1 MAKKLKL
8 DGPPPPKPRSQ
19 KPNWDYHAEVQA
31 FSNRLHENFS
41 LELLKRA
48 FVNPCYL
55 KAETERRQGLG
66 MDSEITALILKDNIP
81 LSAKGEAFTKEFL
94 ADWCRASFPSLPIE
108 GTQSVIGH
116 LSSLATV
123 TYVATNL
130 GIEDLTMSAEFP
142 VPDEVLYSTFMA
154 VIGALQESSGA
165 ERAGFFLRDF
175 LVTEMIGKDL
185 FDLWTVVN
193 PMGLL
198 MEELTE
204 RNIPLPEPRLIR
216 SAGASTVLPLYFV
229 GLYSH
234 KKLKKNKN
242 RVEPL
247 SRLVALCPIFSHVI
261 NPTSSRQKSGQSQ
274 LERFTARRIKTTRKH
289 APSTPR

>member
-1 MAKKLKL
+1 MDITKLKKKSL
-8 DGPPPPKPRSQ
+8 MFCSSQ

-165 ERAGFFLRDF
+165 ERAGFFLRVRGTVWLSLHRQYNY
-175 LVTEMIGKDL
+175 LVTVGCQDSPL
-185 FDLWTVVN
+185 FN
-193 PMGLL
+193 
-198 MEELTE
+198 
-204 RNIPLPEPRLIR
+204 
-216 SAGASTVLPLYFV
+216 
-229 GLYSH
+229 
-234 KKLKKNKN
+234 
-242 RVEPL
+242 
-247 SRLVALCPIFSHVI
+247 SRIFS
-261 NPTSSRQKSGQSQ
+261 
-274 LERFTARRIKTTRKH
+274 
-289 APSTPR
+289 